1 MYPSGVEIAEFMD
14 RICFVGKL
22 ANALSPG
29 KSGKLENAVT
39 RLVPDPVPVAVAYEI
54 VLQSYLFFGYAQAIE
69 SAKVFTNNLT
79 TRGIVIPHIPDVT
92 SDLKQRGEA
101 LCREIYAPNFE
112 RLVANMTSVSPELSK
127 WMVEEGYGKVLSRPG
142 PTGLEREIASI
153 VFLAVSGHPVQLFSH
168 VRGARNLGAT
178 RELLVSVI
186 VEAGLDEMQAL
197 LIQGIIGKVFTV

>member
-1 MYPSGVEIAEFMD
+1 MYPKEVGFAEFMD

-29 KSGKLENAVT
+29 KSGKLENAIT
-39 RLVPDPVPVAVAYEI
+39 TLVPDSVPVAVAYEI

-69 SAKVFTNNLT
+69 SAKVFTHNLAA
-79 TRGIVIPHIPDVT
+79 RGIVIPHSPDVI
-92 SDLKQRGEA
+92 SDLKRRGET

-112 RLVANMTSVSPELSK
+112 RLVANMNSVSPELSK

-142 PTGLEREIASI
+142 PTGLEREVASI
-153 VFLAVSGHPVQLFSH
+153 VFLAISGHPVQLYSH

-178 RELLVSVI
+178 RELLVSV
-186 VEAGLDEMQAL
+186 VDEAELNEAQAS
-197 LIQGIIGKVFTV
+197 LIHETIAKVFAV